1 MTATHTLQKHLED
14 GVSQGTFPS
23 AQAVVLVNGEPAFE
37 GAAGMAD
44 LKTVF
49 DLASLTKILCT
60 TSLFMRFWGDG
71 LVQPPTGLATF
82 LSGTRAGGGDA
93 SVQDLLYHRSGLPD
107 FIPFFAPVMKSTPRL
122 FDPDCPPDIRLG
134 ARAEVVA
141 AAMATE
147 PRAPISRPAV
157 YSDVGFILLGEG
169 LSRLARAPL
178 DWLYRE
184 EIATPLA
191 LSAHFRRVS
200 HRRHP
205 VETIAPTGT
214 TRPREPAPGQEGQWK
229 LEPHPSQ
236 PGEVDDDNSWT
247 MDGVAGH
254 SGLFGTAWDLAKFGQ
269 AVLEE
274 LNGAGRLAQKSLWEH
289 ALSRDPLT
297 PGTTRAMGFD
307 TVHPGDREASSAG
320 NLLGQR
326 SPGAVGHTGFTGVS
340 LWVDLGRHLVVA
352 LCTNRTFLGRGNL
365 RIRQFRPHFHDAVVK
380 TLSG

>member
-1 MTATHTLQKHLED
+1 MTVTHRLQRHLDD
-14 GVSQGTFPS
+14 GVSQGVFPS
-23 AQAVVLVNGEPAFE
+23 AQAVVLADGQTAFE
-37 GAAGMAD
+37 GAAGTAD

-49 DLASLTKILCT
+49 DLASLTKIICT
-60 TSLFMRFWGDG
+60 TSLFMRFWTDG
-71 LVQPPTGLATF
+71 LVQPPTSLAS
-82 LSGTRAGGGDA
+82 LLGGTKAGGGGA

-122 FDPDCPPDIRLG
+122 FDPECPAEIRIG

-147 PRAPISRPAV
+147 PRAPVSLPAV

-169 LSRLARAPL
+169 LSRLVRAPL

-191 LSAHFRRVS
+191 LSAHFRRLS

-205 VETIAPTGT
+205 AVTIAPTGR

-229 LEPHPSQ
+229 LESHPSQ
-236 PGEVDDDNSWT
+236 PGEVDDDNAWA

-254 SGLFGTAWDLAKFGQ
+254 AGLFGTAWDVAKFGQ
-269 AVLEE
+269 AILEE
-274 LNGAGRLAQKSLWEH
+274 LNGAGRLAPKFSWEV

-297 PGTTRAMGFD
+297 PATTRAMGFD

-320 NLLGQR
+320 TLLGQR

-340 LWVDLGRHLVVA
+340 LWVDLARKLVVA

-365 RIRQFRPHFHDAVVK
+365 RIRQFRPNFHDSVIE